1 MTLWKAKTAA
11 AFSTKEALVV
21 AQEQDRQTDG
31 DTGTGTGT
39 GQTDRQTDS
48 DTTDRQKDTM
58 ELIQRETQRCE

>member
-39 GQTDRQTDS
+39 GQTDRQTVTLQIDKK
-48 DTTDRQKDTM
+48 T
-58 ELIQRETQRCE
+58 LWN